1 MAVRPFHPPAI
12 FNFVATLVA
21 LGVAVGLAWMAWLY
35 YEYSPW
41 TRDGRVRVDTVQVAP
56 EVSGTVVSLPVK
68 HLQYVHKGDLLF
80 QIDQGTFRNDITQA
94 IGRLAEAKAQ
104 ASYLNAEAE
113 RRLKLT
119 DLSVSAEEKQ
129 NAVGIAQ
136 GARDAITAAT
146 GALDQATLN
155 LERTTVRSPVTG
167 WVTDLLLQQGSFANA
182 GQPAMT
188 VVDADSFWV
197 VGYFEETKLPRI
209 KVGDEA
215 HLTLMAYP
223 GHPIVGHVAGLN
235 RGISVA
241 NAAPGVQGLPS
252 VEPVFTW
259 VRLAQRIPI
268 RIELDS
274 VPCPIMLAAGM
285 TATVSILDKPFRES
299 AQVKVKPP
307 RSGQAAG
314 QACDEAAVAP

>member
-35 YEYSPW
+35 YEYTPW
-41 TRDGRVRVDTVQVAP
+41 TRDGRVRVYTVQIAP
-56 EVSGTVVSLPVK
+56 EVAGTVVSLPVND
-68 HLQYVHKGDLLF
+68 LQYVHKGDLLF
-80 QIDQGTFRNDITQA
+80 QIDQGTFRNDVTQA
-94 IGRLAEAKAQ
+94 VGRLAEARAQ

-113 RRLKLT
+113 RRMKLT
-119 DLSVSAEEKQ
+119 DLSVSAEQRQ

-155 LERTTVRSPVTG
+155 LERTTVRSAVNG

-182 GQPAMT
+182 GRPAMT
-188 VVDADSFWV
+188 VVNADSFWV

-215 HLTLMAYP
+215 RLTLMAYP
-223 GHPIVGHVAGLN
+223 GYPIVGHVAGLN

-241 NAAPGVQGLPS
+241 DAAPAVQGLPS
-252 VEPVFTW
+252 VDPVFTW

-299 AQVKVKPP
+299 AQGNAKPP
-307 RSGQAAG
+307 GSGQVAG

>member
-35 YEYSPW
+35 YEYTPW
-41 TRDGRVRVDTVQVAP
+41 TRDGRVRVYTVQIAP
-56 EVSGTVVSLPVK
+56 EVAGTVVSLPVND
-68 HLQYVHKGDLLF
+68 LQYVHKGDLLF
-80 QIDQGTFRNDITQA
+80 QIDQGTFRNDVTQA
-94 IGRLAEAKAQ
+94 VGRLAEARAQ

-119 DLSVSAEEKQ
+119 DLSVSAEQKQ

-155 LERTTVRSPVTG
+155 LERTTVRSPVNG
-167 WVTDLLLQQGSFANA
+167 WVTDLLLQQGGFANT

-188 VVDADSFWV
+188 VIDADSYWV
-197 VGYFEETKLPRI
+197 VGYFEETQLPRI

-215 HLTLMAYP
+215 RLTLMAYP
-223 GHPIVGHVAGLN
+223 GLQVVGHVAGLN

-241 NAAPGVQGLPS
+241 NAAPGVQGLPL
-252 VEPVFTW
+252 VDPVFTW

-274 VPCPIMLAAGM
+274 VPCPIMLASGM

-299 AQVKVKPP
+299 AQGKVKPL

-314 QACDEAAVAP
+314 QACDEAAVVP

>member
-35 YEYSPW
+35 YEYTPW
-41 TRDGRVRVDTVQVAP
+41 TRDGRVRVYTVQIAP
-56 EVSGTVVSLPVK
+56 EVAGTVVSLPVND
-68 HLQYVHKGDLLF
+68 LQYVHKGDLLF
-80 QIDQGTFRNDITQA
+80 QIDQGTFRNDVAQA
-94 IGRLAEAKAQ
+94 VGRLAEAKAQ

-119 DLSVSAEEKQ
+119 DLSVSAEEKE

-155 LERTTVRSPVTG
+155 LERTTVRSAVNG

-188 VVDADSFWV
+188 VVNADSFWV

-215 HLTLMAYP
+215 RLTLMAYP
-223 GHPIVGHVAGLN
+223 GYPIVGHVAGLN

-241 NAAPGVQGLPS
+241 DAAPAVQGLPS
-252 VEPVFTW
+252 VDPVFTW

-299 AQVKVKPP
+299 AQGKDKPP

-314 QACDEAAVAP
+314 QACDEAAVVP

>member
-1 MAVRPFHPPAI
+1 MAVRPFHPPAV

-41 TRDGRVRVDTVQVAP
+41 TRDGRVRVYTVQIAP
-56 EVSGTVVSLPVK
+56 EVAGTVVSLPVK
-68 HLQYVHKGDLLF
+68 DLQYVHKGDLLF
-80 QIDQGTFRNDITQA
+80 QIDQGTFRNDVTQA
-94 IGRLAEAKAQ
+94 VGRLAEAKAK
-104 ASYLNAEAE
+104 ASYLSADAE

-119 DLSVSAEEKQ
+119 DLSVSAEQKQ

-155 LERTTVRSPVTG
+155 LERTTVRSPVNG
-167 WVTDLLLQQGSFANA
+167 WVTDLLLQQGGFANT

-188 VVDADSFWV
+188 VVNADSYWV
-197 VGYFEETKLPRI
+197 VGYFEETQLPRI

-215 HLTLMAYP
+215 RLTLMAYP
-223 GHPIVGHVAGLN
+223 GHPVVGHVAGLN

-299 AQVKVKPP
+299 AQGKVKPP

-314 QACDEAAVAP
+314 QACDEPPVAP

>member
-1 MAVRPFHPPAI
+1 
-12 FNFVATLVA
+12 
-21 LGVAVGLAWMAWLY
+21 VAVGLAWMAWLY

-56 EVSGTVVSLPVK
+56 EVSGTVVSLAVK

-80 QIDQGTFRNDITQA
+80 QIDQGTFRNDVAQA
-94 IGRLAEAKAQ
+94 VGRLAEAKAQ

-113 RRLKLT
+113 RRQKLT
-119 DLSVSAEEKQ
+119 DLSVSAEEKE

-155 LERTTVRSPVTG
+155 LERTTVRSAVNG

-188 VVDADSFWV
+188 VVNADSFWV

-215 HLTLMAYP
+215 RLTLMAYP
-223 GHPIVGHVAGLN
+223 GYPIVGHVAGLN

-241 NAAPGVQGLPS
+241 NAAPAVQGLPS
-252 VEPVFTW
+252 VDPVFTW

-299 AQVKVKPP
+299 AQGNAKPP

-314 QACDEAAVAP
+314 QACDEAAVVP

>member
-35 YEYSPW
+35 YEYTPW
-41 TRDGRVRVDTVQVAP
+41 TRDGRVRVYTVQIAP
-56 EVSGTVVSLPVK
+56 EVAGTVVSLPVND
-68 HLQYVHKGDLLF
+68 LQYVHKGDLLF
-80 QIDQGTFRNDITQA
+80 QIDQGTFRNDVTQA
-94 IGRLAEAKAQ
+94 VGRLAEARAQ

-119 DLSVSAEEKQ
+119 DLSVSAEQKQ

-155 LERTTVRSPVTG
+155 LERTTVRSPVNG
-167 WVTDLLLQQGSFANA
+167 WVTDLLLQKGGFANT

-188 VVDADSFWV
+188 VIDADSYWV
-197 VGYFEETKLPRI
+197 VGYFEETQLPRI

-215 HLTLMAYP
+215 RLTLMAYP
-223 GHPIVGHVAGLN
+223 GHQVVGHVAGLN

-241 NAAPGVQGLPS
+241 NAAPGVQGLPL
-252 VEPVFTW
+252 VDPVFTW

-268 RIELDS
+268 RIELDI
-274 VPCPIMLAAGM
+274 VPCPIMLASGM

-299 AQVKVKPP
+299 AQGKDKPP

-314 QACDEAAVAP
+314 QACDEAAVVP

>member
-1 MAVRPFHPPAI
+1 MAVRSFHPPAI

-68 HLQYVHKGDLLF
+68 DLQYVHKGDLLF
-80 QIDQGTFRNDITQA
+80 QIDLGTFRNDVTQA
-94 IGRLAEAKAQ
+94 VGRLAQAKAQ

-155 LERTTVRSPVTG
+155 LERTTVRSPVNG
-167 WVTDLLLQQGSFANA
+167 WVTDLLLQQGSFANT

-188 VVDADSFWV
+188 VVNADWV

-215 HLTLMAYP
+215 RLTLMAYP

-299 AQVKVKPP
+299 EQGKVKPP
-307 RSGQAAG
+307 RSGQAGG
-314 QACDEAAVAP
+314 QPCDEAAVAP

>member
-1 MAVRPFHPPAI
+1 MAVPPFRPPAI

-21 LGVAVGLAWMAWLY
+21 LGMAVGLAWMAWLY

-68 HLQYVHKGDLLF
+68 DLQYVHKGDLLF
-80 QIDQGTFRNDITQA
+80 QIDQGTFRNDVAQA
-94 IGRLAEAKAQ
+94 VGRLAEAKAQ

-119 DLSVSAEEKQ
+119 DLSVSAEEKE

-155 LERTTVRSPVTG
+155 LERTTVRSAVNG

-182 GQPAMT
+182 GRPAMT
-188 VVDADSFWV
+188 VVNADSFWV

-215 HLTLMAYP
+215 RLTLMAYP
-223 GHPIVGHVAGLN
+223 GYPIVGHVAGLN

-241 NAAPGVQGLPS
+241 DAAPAVQGLPS
-252 VEPVFTW
+252 VDPVFTW

-285 TATVSILDKPFRES
+285 TATVSILGVPFRES
-299 AQVKVKPP
+299 AQGNAKPP

-314 QACDEAAVAP
+314 QACDEAAVVP

>member
-35 YEYSPW
+35 YEYTPW
-41 TRDGRVRVDTVQVAP
+41 TRDGRVRVYTVQIAP
-56 EVSGTVVSLPVK
+56 EVAGTVVSLPVND
-68 HLQYVHKGDLLF
+68 LQYVHKGDLLF
-80 QIDQGTFRNDITQA
+80 QIDQGTFRNDVTQA
-94 IGRLAEAKAQ
+94 VGRLAEARAQ

-113 RRLKLT
+113 RRMKLT
-119 DLSVSAEEKQ
+119 DLSVSAEQRQ

-155 LERTTVRSPVTG
+155 LERTTVRSPVNG
-167 WVTDLLLQQGSFANA
+167 WVTDLLLQQGGFANT

-188 VVDADSFWV
+188 VIDADSYWV
-197 VGYFEETKLPRI
+197 VGYFEETQLPRI

-215 HLTLMAYP
+215 RLTLMAYP
-223 GHPIVGHVAGLN
+223 GQQVVGHVAGLN
-235 RGISVA
+235 RGISVS
-241 NAAPGVQGLPS
+241 NAAPGVQGLPL
-252 VEPVFTW
+252 VDPVFTW

-274 VPCPIMLAAGM
+274 VPCPIILASGM

-299 AQVKVKPP
+299 AQGKVKPP

-314 QACDEAAVAP
+314 QACDEAAVVP